1 MATEAMLGPNVSWWA
16 PSNASGCPGCGA
28 NASDGPGSTPGPLD
42 AWLVPLF
49 FAALMLL
56 GLVGNSLVI
65 YVICRHKHM
74 QTVTNFYIGERA
86 PSQASWVCAGSRVP
100 VRSATRLLR
109 PQCVPAV
116 RPASPVTTSKVATS
130 RLAGY

>member
-1 MATEAMLGPNVSWWA
+1 MATEATLGPNATWWA
-16 PSNASGCPGCGA
+16 PT
-28 NASDGPGSTPGPLD
+28 NASDDSGSAPRPVD

-74 QTVTNFYIGERA
+74 RTVTNFYIGECA
-86 PSQASWVCAGSRVP
+86 PPWGARVGAGSTP
-100 VRSATRLLR
+100 SLPCDA
-109 PQCVPAV
+109 
-116 RPASPVTTSKVATS
+116 S
-130 RLAGY
+130 RLNTKG

>member
-1 MATEAMLGPNVSWWA
+1 MATEATLGPNVTWWA

-28 NASDGPGSTPGPLD
+28 NASDDPGSAPRPLD

-65 YVICRHKHM
+65 YVICRHRHM

-86 PSQASWVCAGSRVP
+86 PSWGSRVSAGSGVP
-100 VRSATRLLR
+100 GPGQERSEAPQSRVFPPLR
-109 PQCVPAV
+109 APPPLV
-116 RPASPVTTSKVATS
+116 
-130 RLAGY
+130 L